1 MTKLKTLSA
10 IALLSALLTACDK
23 VAEKVSATQAETTPV
38 QTENVIEK
46 VGAKTETAETGVQD
60 YKLFRAW
67 QKEQEQAI
75 EKAIAAEV
83 ETLGDKAKDE
93 KLLREAMNKALSTQ
107 AELIKQSAA
116 TLLITDEEV
125 KLLKDKSLEA
135 LALGVQLMIESEKM
149 AEQPTEEVHKAFNEL
164 QLKLDQIAQ
173 EGKAIEAELVK
184 KYEITSEKAQ
194 ESAK

>member
-23 VAEKVSATQAETTPV
+23 VDEKVSATQAETTPA
-38 QTENVIEK
+38 QTENVIAK
-46 VGAKTETAETGVQD
+46 AGAKTEMAETGVQD

-93 KLLREAMNKALSTQ
+93 KLLRETMNKALSTQ
-107 AELIKQSAA
+107 AELIKQSAS
-116 TLLITDEEV
+116 TLPITDEEV

-149 AEQPTEEVHKAFNEL
+149 AEQPTEEVYKAFNEL

-194 ESAK
+194 ESTK